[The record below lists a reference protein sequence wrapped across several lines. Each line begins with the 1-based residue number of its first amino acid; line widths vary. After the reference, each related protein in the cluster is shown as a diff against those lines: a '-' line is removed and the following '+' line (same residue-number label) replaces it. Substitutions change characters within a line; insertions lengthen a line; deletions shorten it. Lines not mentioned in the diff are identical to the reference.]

1 MCRLWHIMKIIWSII
16 KYEINPASTT
26 NSNRDNA
33 GLQEVKVKM
42 LAVTSLGDV
51 WLEREIRSPLEVAGV
66 GDAVG
71 QRLDGDDVAAG
82 TAQEDQSNRAW
93 GRRLPGDG
101 VWLSSRDLFVQTGQS
116 NGIAAGR
123 LVVVGGGVGGSQ
135 GHEGS
140 GEDGDEAH
148 FFFILYRKSD

>member
-1 MCRLWHIMKIIWSII
+1 M
-16 KYEINPASTT
+16 
-26 NSNRDNA
+26 
-33 GLQEVKVKM
+33 
-42 LAVTSLGDV
+42 GDV

-71 QRLDGDDVAAG
+71 QRLDGDDVGAG
-82 TAQEDQSNRAW
+82 AAQEDQSNRAR

-148 FFFILYRKSD
+148 FFVFYIERVTR